1 MKILK
6 IYNNNVV
13 LSENDRYEEIVVMG
27 KGLAFQ
33 KKIGM
38 KLDSERVEKIFVLND
53 QSASKNKWIELFSN
67 IPEKELQV
75 MQQVLF
81 FIENQLDESFEDSTY
96 FAFIDHLHY
105 ALERYRQQTSI
116 SNPLIFEIRKFYAKE
131 FKVAKDAMKIIESEL
146 GIELPEDE
154 AGFITFHIVN
164 AVQKDQDMA
173 VTMEVTRLVKDVLS
187 IISKFY
193 GIAFDESSLNYQ
205 RIVTHVYYFF
215 QRVLTDEVKVEQD
228 DFLYEVIQT
237 KYPKAFECALRIK
250 TYVENA
256 KKPVVTESEMVYLT
270 LHIQRVTQEIDE

>member
-1 MKILK
+1 MKIVK

-53 QSASKNKWIELFSN
+53 QSAPKNKWVELFSN

-81 FIENQLDESFEDSTY
+81 FIEHQLEESFEDSTY

-105 ALERYRQQTSI
+105 ALERYRQQMLI
-116 SNPLIFEIRKFYAKE
+116 SNPLIFEIRKFYARE
-131 FKVAKDAMKIIESEL
+131 FEIAKDALEIIKDEL

-164 AVQKDQDMA
+164 AVQKNQGMA
-173 VTMEVTRLVKDVLS
+173 ITMEITRLVKAVLS

-193 GIAFDESSLNYQ
+193 GIVFDESSLNYQ
-205 RIVTHVYYFF
+205 RIVTHIYYFF
-215 QRVLTDEVKVEQD
+215 QRVLTDEAKVEQD
-228 DFLYEVIQT
+228 DFLYEVMQT
-237 KYPKAFECALRIK
+237 KYLKAFECALRIK
-250 TYVENA
+250 TYVENE
-256 KKPVVTESEMVYLT
+256 KNTIVSESEIVYLT
-270 LHIQRVTQEIDE
+270 LHIQRVTQEISK